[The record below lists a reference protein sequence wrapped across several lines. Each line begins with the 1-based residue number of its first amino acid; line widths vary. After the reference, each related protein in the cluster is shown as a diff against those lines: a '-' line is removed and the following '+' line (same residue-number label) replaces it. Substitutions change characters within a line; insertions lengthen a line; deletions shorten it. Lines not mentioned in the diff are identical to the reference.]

1 MLFFALYAAPLAVGS
16 IEVTSTLS
24 HEFPPGFFPI
34 VYVSGSEYEMGYQYG
49 KQAAKYIT
57 LVKDGL
63 WSALLERYDKS
74 LILEKLAAYDQCLRR
89 CLTKVKY
96 WEMLEGISDGAQD
109 SGYNVTY
116 WDVLLI
122 NYQVEFEWLP
132 LPVSCSNIAV
142 WGSAT
147 SDGKTIAGSNFDY
160 PFGRGYSYIIMVI
173 AYPESGNAFVSFGIA
188 GRLGDN
194 FQMNDK
200 GLVHESNKGP
210 NARRED
216 IGYGITDFIVGPY
229 VAMTCSTADEA
240 KDVIL
245 SVPATNGINHLIVDV
260 WGNAYVIEATAALKA
275 VRKPGAFGEKDYI
288 IAINHFINSTMM
300 PSQVPWDPKLYYPS
314 SWFRYLTAEKY
325 IKDSH
330 GKIDVQTVMDIMSST
345 NYWNGST
352 WIRNAGWTGNTINRF
367 GSTSATLHSKVAV
380 PVDKVLYVC
389 AGNPKYPEWGRL
401 SPDQT
406 GQYVKVY
413 LKDSPLTTTKAL
425 CDEALREL
433 FSAAQAV
440 EKLSPSNDWSRVLLN
455 DVLDEAKA
463 LYWEGM
469 RKMALAEL
477 EDEKVEALKLYGEA
491 STSFARAQE
500 LCKYLK
506 SLMAFSA
513 TELTLKSMLET
524 LNAKIISIE
533 GDVATIKTDAGIIKV
548 DVAAVKPVVTEIK
561 DGVATIQTNV
571 GVIRGKVETVD
582 GNVATIRTD
591 VGAIRADISSVK
603 GTAEAAQL
611 AANAMTLPLYA
622 AMILALIAAV
632 ASICS
637 MIMMCR
643 KMAG

>member
-1 MLFFALYAAPLAVGS
+1 M
-16 IEVTSTLS
+16 
-24 HEFPPGFFPI
+24 

-49 KQAAKYIT
+49 RQVAKYIT

-63 WSALLERYDKS
+63 WSALLERYDRS
-74 LILEKLAAYDQCLRR
+74 LILEKLAAYDRCLKQW
-89 CLTKVKY
+89 LTKVKY
-96 WEMLEGISDGAQD
+96 WEILEGIADGAQD

-160 PFGRGYSYIIMVI
+160 PFGRGYSYIVIVI
-173 AYPESGNAFVSFGIA
+173 AYPNGGNAFVSFGIA

-216 IGYGITDFIVGPY
+216 VDYGITDFILGPY
-229 VAMTCSTADEA
+229 IAMTCSTADEA

-245 SVPATNGINHLIVDV
+245 SVPASNGINHLIVDV
-260 WGNAYVIEATAALKA
+260 RGNAYVIEATASLKA
-275 VRKPGAFGEKDYI
+275 VRRPGAFGEKDYI

-314 SWFRYLTAEKY
+314 SWFRYLTAERY
-325 IKDSH
+325 IKDFY
-330 GKIDVQTVMDIMSST
+330 GKLNVQTIMDIMSST
-345 NYWNGST
+345 DYWNGSA

-367 GSTSATLHSKVAV
+367 GLTSATLHSKVAV
-380 PVDKVLYVC
+380 PADGVLYVC

-401 SPDQT
+401 SPGQT

-413 LKDSPLTTTKAL
+413 LKDGPLATTKAL

-455 DVLDEAKA
+455 NMFDEAKA

-477 EDEKVEALKLYGEA
+477 SDEKVEALKLYGEA
-491 STSFARAQE
+491 SMSFARAQE

-506 SLMAFSA
+506 GLMAFSA
-513 TELTLKSMLET
+513 TELTLKSVLET
-524 LNAKIISIE
+524 LNAKIMSIE
-533 GDVATIKTDAGIIKV
+533 GDVATIKTDVGTLKV
-548 DVAAVKPVVTEIK
+548 DVAAIRPVVTEIK
-561 DGVATIQTNV
+561 DGVAIIQTNV
-571 GVIRGKVETVD
+571 GVIKGRVEAVD

-591 VGAIRADISSVK
+591 VGTIKADISGVK
-603 GTAEAAQL
+603 GAAEAAQL
-611 AANAMTLPLYA
+611 AANAMTIPIYA
-622 AMILALIAAV
+622 AVILALIAAV
-632 ASICS
+632 ASIYS
-637 MIMMCR
+637 IMQRR
-643 KMAG
+643 KTAG